1 MKEQSPR
8 RRVAAQTAR
17 PGTWS
22 RPLTG
27 FSKYTSFYASMWL
40 VFLIP
45 PFAALITSGQPL
57 GLKLYGVTLAI
68 VFGIFYGFAFGSHS
82 YYPRGWS
89 VNRRFWSA
97 FAVLLVIALAMYPA
111 LRVAVVCF
119 TPYLVA
125 FVSFLRPIPTIF
137 RLVPFII
144 AVSSVGGIVLGL
156 ATPGSDTFTAE
167 SGAWL
172 LMWTL
177 ATPLFI
183 AALGVLNQREDSRR
197 KLASELERSLE
208 REKMATDVHD
218 LLGHSLTIIK
228 LKAEVAARYVDR
240 DPARAA
246 EEMRSVADIAKHSL
260 EEVRA
265 TVTNSLS
272 RDITTEI
279 SRARDALET
288 AGVECTVVASSNVA
302 DPKLFAWVLREAV
315 TNIVRHSGASACTI
329 TVEGNRLVVCDNG
342 RGIAATETE
351 LSRSELSGNGLRGMR
366 RRAEAVGADLTI
378 TTPDG
383 GGTAITVSIPVGR
396 VSSPTTPTTQTTQTT
411 PTVQQGGQP

>member
-45 PFAALITSGQPL
+45 PFAALITSEQPL

-111 LRVAVVCF
+111 LGLGVVCF

-144 AVSSVGGIVLGL
+144 AVSSVAGIVLGI
-156 ATPGSDTFTAE
+156 ATPGSDTFTVE

-265 TVTNSLS
+265 TVTNTLS

-288 AGVECTVVASSNVA
+288 AGVECTVVASNNVA

-342 RGIAATETE
+342 CGIAVAESE
-351 LSRSELSGNGLRGMR
+351 LSRSEVAGNGLRGMR
-366 RRAEAVGADLTI
+366 RRADAAGAELAI

-396 VSSPTTPTTQTTQTT
+396 VTSPTTPTTPTTQTTHR
-411 PTVQQGGQP
+411 GGQP

>member
-8 RRVAAQTAR
+8 HESMAQTAR

-22 RPLTG
+22 RPLAG

-45 PFAALITSGQPL
+45 PFAALIASGQPL

-89 VNRRFWSA
+89 VNQRFWSA

-111 LRVAVVCF
+111 LGLGVVCF

-144 AVSSVGGIVLGL
+144 AVSSVGGIVLGF
-156 ATPGSDTFTAE
+156 ATPSSDTFTVE

-265 TVTNSLS
+265 TVTNTLS

-288 AGVECTVVASSNVA
+288 AGVECTVVASSIVA

-342 RGIAATETE
+342 CGIAVAESE
-351 LSRSELSGNGLRGMR
+351 LSRSEVAGNGLRGMR
-366 RRAEAVGADLTI
+366 RRAEAAGAELAI

-383 GGTAITVSIPVGR
+383 GGTAVTVSVPVGR
-396 VSSPTTPTTQTTQTT
+396 VTSPTAPTTQT
-411 PTVQQGGQP
+411 GHRGDQP

>member
-1 MKEQSPR
+1 M
-8 RRVAAQTAR
+8 AQTAR

-22 RPLTG
+22 RPLAG
-27 FSKYTSFYASMWL
+27 FSQYTSFYASMWL

-45 PFAALITSGQPL
+45 PFAALITSEQPL

-89 VNRRFWSA
+89 VNQRFWSA

-111 LRVAVVCF
+111 LRVTVVCF

-144 AVSSVGGIVLGL
+144 AVSSVGGIVLGF
-156 ATPGSDTFTAE
+156 ATRPPGQDTFTVE
-167 SGAWL
+167 NGAWL
-172 LMWTL
+172 LIWTL

-183 AALGVLNQREDSRR
+183 AALGVLSQREDSRR

-208 REKMATDVHD
+208 REKIATDVHD

-246 EEMRSVADIAKHSL
+246 AEMRSVADIAKHSL

-265 TVTNSLS
+265 TVTNTLS

-288 AGVECTVVASSNVA
+288 AGVECTVVASNNVA

-342 RGIAATETE
+342 CGIAVPESE
-351 LSRSELSGNGLRGMR
+351 LSRSEVAGNGLRGMR
-366 RRAEAVGADLTI
+366 RRAEAAGAELTI
-378 TTPDG
+378 TTPGG
-383 GGTAITVSIPVGR
+383 GGTAITVSVPVGR
-396 VSSPTTPTTQTTQTT
+396 VISPTTPTTQTVQTT
-411 PTVQQGGQP
+411 PNAHRGGQP